1 MHSTH
6 SGQRSATRLIRP
18 LLITLIVVLVV
29 GVLLAVSACG
39 GGSSIVGKWVDSTG
53 YEFEFTADGK
63 FVADDTEGLNMTY
76 VVEGN
81 EITFT
86 SDFGGGITIGYSLD
100 GDTLRIDDPVTGEP
114 ETATR
119 VK

>member
-1 MHSTH
+1 M
-6 SGQRSATRLIRP
+6 
-18 LLITLIVVLVV
+18 ITLITVLVL

-39 GGSSIVGKWVDSTG
+39 GGGGSIVGKWVDADG

-63 FVADDTEGLNMTY
+63 FVSDDTEGLNMTY

-81 EITFT
+81 ELTFN
-86 SDFGGGITIGYSLD
+86 SDFGGGVVMEYALD
-100 GDTLRIDDPVTGEP
+100 GDTLEINDPETGEYQ
-114 ETATR
+114 TATR